1 MPHTIVVTGASGL
14 LGRAVYEAFAARPE
28 FHVVGTAFSR
38 AGKHASLDLTDAAA
52 LESFLAT
59 TRPALVVHCAAER
72 RPDVAARDEAGTL
85 RLNVNASGTLSRL
98 AAQAG
103 AKLVYI
109 STDYVFDGT
118 SPPYEVDAAPN
129 PLNFYG
135 VRWGAT
141 SLVSRVRGADPGDRT
156 GKSKL
161 AGEQAV
167 LEADP
172 HAAVLRV
179 PVLYGV
185 VDNNGDSAVNILIDI
200 VKASPPPP
208 ISLAARLRADRAASQ
223 DSSKQTKMDHF
234 QSRFPTCV
242 EDVAK
247 ALVGLADKHFGGV
260 SVEGVFHFSAKE
272 RMTKYDM
279 CKVLGELLNAPIS
292 HLIPETEAPK
302 DPIATRPNDAQL
314 STARI
319 ESIGVKIECVP
330 FRTWFAQHLG

>member
-129 PLNFYG
+129 PLNFY
-135 VRWGAT
+135 
-141 SLVSRVRGADPGDRT
+141 